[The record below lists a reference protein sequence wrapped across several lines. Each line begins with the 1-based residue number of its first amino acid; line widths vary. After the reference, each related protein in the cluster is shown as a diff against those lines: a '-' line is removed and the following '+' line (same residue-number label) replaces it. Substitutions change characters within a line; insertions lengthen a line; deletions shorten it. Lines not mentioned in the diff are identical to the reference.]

1 MLIVFCISVCQLA
14 HLLNANSNQLK
25 NVSLLVPTVLS
36 STVIPT
42 NVLAYVQSI
51 PQPMYN
57 YMGTTLQPQVSTP
70 ASKMSTALMD
80 TTQMITSVYA

>member
-1 MLIVFCISVCQLA
+1 MCQLA

-36 STVIPT
+36 STMIPT

-57 YMGTTLQPQVSTP
+57 YMGTTLQPQVSIP